1 MVYLDYSATTPVD
14 KRVLDTFSKVCMD
27 FPGNPNSLHKLG
39 VEAKKLCDEATDQIA
54 NLLGVKKEEIIYT
67 SGSSESNNLAIKGI
81 ALKYQ
86 NRGKHIITTNL
97 EHSSIYGP
105 ISYLQHLGFEI
116 DFVKTDRYGLVDMD
130 DLKSLIRDDTIL
142 VSICSVSSE
151 TGICQDIEKI
161 GELLKNYNCFFHC
174 DMTQSIGKKNI
185 SLKNIDL
192 VSFSSHKFY
201 GLKGIGV
208 LIKKEKIDLVP
219 LIHGGKSTTIYRS
232 GTPALPLI
240 VSLSKALRLALNE
253 MNNDY
258 VMKLNSIIRER
269 ISYYE
274 NVSINSNKFCIPQIL
289 NISVIG
295 IKPETMQH
303 SFEEDEIYISTQ
315 SACSSSNPISRSVLE
330 VTKDKNKA
338 SYSIRISISTKTT
351 EKEIELFLKSFD
363 RCYKKLMIRGEKYG
377 SN

>member
-39 VEAKKLCDEATDQIA
+39 VEAKKLCDEATNQIA
-54 NLLGVKKEEIIYT
+54 NLLDVKKDEIIYT

-97 EHSSIYGP
+97 EHSSVYGP
-105 ISYLQHLGFEI
+105 ISYLQHLGFEV
-116 DFVKTDRYGLVDMD
+116 DFVKTDRYGLVDID

-142 VSICSVSSE
+142 VSICSVNSE

-161 GELLKNYNCFFHC
+161 GKLLKNYNCFFHC
-174 DMTQSIGKKNI
+174 DMTQSMGKKKI
-185 SLKNIDL
+185 SLENVDL
-192 VSFSSHKFY
+192 VSFSAHKFY

-208 LIKKEKIDLVP
+208 LIKKESIELVP

-240 VSLSKALRLALNE
+240 VSLSKALRIALSE
-253 MNNDY
+253 MDNDY
-258 VMKLNSIIRER
+258 VMKLNGLIRER

-274 NVSINSNKFCIPQIL
+274 NVSINSNKYCVPQIL
-289 NISVIG
+289 NISAIG

-303 SFEEDEIYISTQ
+303 ALEEDDVYVSTQ
-315 SACSSSNPISRSVLE
+315 SACSSGNSISRSVL
-330 VTKDKNKA
+330 
-338 SYSIRISISTKTT
+338 
-351 EKEIELFLKSFD
+351 
-363 RCYKKLMIRGEKYG
+363 
-377 SN
+377 

>member
-14 KRVLDTFSKVCMD
+14 KRVLDTFSKVCID

-39 VEAKKLCDEATDQIA
+39 VESKKLCDEATNQIA

-116 DFVKTDRYGLVDMD
+116 DFVKTDKYGLVDMD
-130 DLKSLIRDDTIL
+130 DLKKIIRNDTIL
-142 VSICSVSSE
+142 VSICSVNSE
-151 TGICQDIEKI
+151 TGVCQDIEKI
-161 GELLKNYNCFFHC
+161 GEFLKDYNCFFHC

-185 SLKNIDL
+185 SLKNVDL

-219 LIHGGKSTTIYRS
+219 LIQGGKSTTIYRS

-253 MNNDY
+253 INNDY

-303 SFEEDEIYISTQ
+303 SLEEDDIYVSTQ
-315 SACSSSNPISRSVLE
+315 SACSSSNSISRSVLE

-363 RCYKKLMIRGEKYG
+363 RCYKKLMIRGAKNG

>member
-14 KRVLDTFSKVCMD
+14 KRVLDTFSKVCVD

-39 VEAKKLCDEATDQIA
+39 VESKKLCDEATNQIA

-130 DLKSLIRDDTIL
+130 DLKNLIRDDTIL

-161 GELLKNYNCFFHC
+161 GEFLKNYNCFFHC

-185 SLKNIDL
+185 SLKNVDL
-192 VSFSSHKFY
+192 VSFSAHKFY

-274 NVSINSNKFCIPQIL
+274 NVSINSNKFCVPQIL

-303 SFEEDEIYISTQ
+303 SLEEDDIYISTQ